1 MNGFNHE
8 VRKSL
13 GIIYDELRK
22 NGKLIVSFRGHPDII
37 EERYAY
43 KDDREGMVYTVL
55 YDTRKHECISINY
68 ERAIVSIDKSSMYD
82 DVLIGGVYERR
93 ST

>member
-1 MNGFNHE
+1 MNSFNHE

-13 GIIYDELRK
+13 GIIYDELVK
-22 NGKLIVSFRGHPDII
+22 NGKLITSTRVESNII
-37 EERYAY
+37 EEHFAY

-55 YDTRKHECISINY
+55 YNAAKEECISITY
-68 ERAIVSIDKSSMYD
+68 ERAIVSIDNSSMYQN
-82 DVLIGGVYERR
+82 VMIGGVYERR